1 MSTKDIKKKLQKLEG
16 LQDKSLRELV
26 QIAEKVFYN
35 RETEEEKEEK
45 RQKEQ
50 EVKPSLVTQ
59 EIWSQLWLHELFQKT
74 SKNAHGLLAYIFN
87 CRAQRQAD
95 PRVRSQSGLHNKF

>member
-50 EVKPSLVTQ
+50 EARELKRDKRQ
-59 EIWSQLWLHELFQKT
+59 ERNLFFGFQL
-74 SKNAHGLLAYIFN
+74 G
-87 CRAQRQAD
+87 
-95 PRVRSQSGLHNKF
+95 GG